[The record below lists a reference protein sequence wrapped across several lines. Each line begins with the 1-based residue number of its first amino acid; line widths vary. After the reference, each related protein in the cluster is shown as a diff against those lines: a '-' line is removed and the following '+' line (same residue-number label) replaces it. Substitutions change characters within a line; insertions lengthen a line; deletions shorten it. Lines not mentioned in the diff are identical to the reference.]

1 VTRTVLAAATLAAG
15 IGLLA
20 AGCGGNASGTGATK
34 AATTKS
40 GATKSG
46 ATKPAAATKAAA
58 TKPAATKSGATKP
71 AAATTAAATKS
82 GTETISGTL
91 KGAAAMTSN
100 PVFHLT
106 FRGPVNTTASYPL
119 GSSPKKGRTHTFK
132 TAVGDFVIV
141 GGMGTTTQKL
151 LSTSTC
157 RFEFATT
164 VPYTVSAAES
174 TGKFAGATGSGKA
187 VVLFQGDLPKLKNG
201 KCNESATAQPT
212 VSTVVTTFKA
222 AGPLTVR

>member
-1 VTRTVLAAATLAAG
+1 MTRTVLAAATLAAG

-20 AGCGGNASGTGATK
+20 AGCAGNASGT
-34 AATTKS
+34 AATKS

-46 ATKPAAATKAAA
+46 ATKPAAAAKA
-58 TKPAATKSGATKP
+58 AATKSGATKP
-71 AAATTAAATKS
+71 AAAAKAAAMKS

-119 GSSPKKGRTHTFK
+119 GSSPKNGRTHTFK
-132 TAVGDFVIV
+132 TTDGDFVIV
-141 GGMGTTTQKL
+141 GGIGTTTQKL

-164 VPYTVSAAES
+164 IPYTVSGAKS

-187 VVLFQGDLPKLKNG
+187 VVLFQGNLPKLKSG
-201 KCNESATAQPT
+201 KCNETTTAQPT

-222 AGPLTVR
+222 AGPLTVK